1 VRLHVHEWGDPGA
14 PPLVCLHGVTA
25 HGARFRRLADDRLG
39 ARFRVLA
46 PDLRGH
52 GRSDWEPPW
61 RLETY
66 VADVLETLDALG
78 VGSAAFMG
86 HSFGGRLILEL
97 AAAAPERVERAVLL
111 DPAINVLPHIAL
123 DSAEDQRSDRV
134 FDSMEAAVDDRI
146 ASDPG
151 NPRDF
156 VEEDFREHY
165 IEGRD
170 GKWRPRYSQSCVIA
184 LYGEL
189 ATQPPAPATLRVPTL
204 LVYAPAYGLV
214 RQEQLD
220 AYGAALGGDL
230 TVVPVPGRHM
240 VIWDAYAETADAVDT
255 FLR

>member
-1 VRLHVHEWGDPGA
+1 VGRPGGPAARLP
-14 PPLVCLHGVTA
+14 
-25 HGARFRRLADDRLG
+25 ARFRRLAEDRLG
-39 ARFRVLA
+39 SRFRVLA

-66 VADVLETLDALG
+66 VADLLETLDELG
-78 VGSAAFMG
+78 VGGAAFMG
-86 HSFGGRLILEL
+86 HSFGGRLIVEL

-111 DPAINVLPHIAL
+111 DPALNVLPHVAL
-123 DSAEDQRSDRV
+123 DSAEDQRRDRAY
-134 FDSMEAAVDDRI
+134 DSLAAAVDDRI

-151 NPRDF
+151 NPREF

-165 IEGRD
+165 AEGRD
-170 GKWRPRYSQSCVIA
+170 GTWRPRYSQSCVIA

-189 ATQPPAPATLRVPTL
+189 ATQPPAASTLRVPTL

-214 RQEQLD
+214 RQEHLD
-220 AYGAALGGDL
+220 AYGAALGNDL
-230 TVVPVPGRHM
+230 TVVAVPGRHM
-240 VIWDAYAETADAVDT
+240 VIWDAYAQTADAVDE